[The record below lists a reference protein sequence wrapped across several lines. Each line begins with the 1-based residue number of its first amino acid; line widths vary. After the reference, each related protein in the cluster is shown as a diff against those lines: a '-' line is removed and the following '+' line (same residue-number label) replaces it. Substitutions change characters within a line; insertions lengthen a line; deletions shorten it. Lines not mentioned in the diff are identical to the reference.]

1 MHEVSLM
8 KNLLDTVEE
17 TARRESGEPVKV
29 IHLRIGELSGV
40 NIEALTFAF
49 EVLKEGT
56 LSSGA
61 SLEFERVPLEAR
73 CKRCD
78 TDFRPEQLIFRC
90 AKCGSGDIEILSGRE
105 MHVDFI
111 LIDDEINRAG
121 GSVNSERNESG

>member
-1 MHEVSLM
+1 VHEVSLM

-40 NIEALTFAF
+40 NIEALSFAF

-56 LSSGA
+56 LSSEA
-61 SLEFERVPLEAR
+61 RLEFERVSLEAR
-73 CKRCD
+73 CKRCGA
-78 TDFRPEQLIFRC
+78 DFHPDELIFRC
-90 AKCGSGDIEILSGRE
+90 TKCGSADIEILAGRE

-111 LIDDEINRAG
+111 LLDDEINKAG
-121 GSVNSERNESG
+121 RNGSIERNE